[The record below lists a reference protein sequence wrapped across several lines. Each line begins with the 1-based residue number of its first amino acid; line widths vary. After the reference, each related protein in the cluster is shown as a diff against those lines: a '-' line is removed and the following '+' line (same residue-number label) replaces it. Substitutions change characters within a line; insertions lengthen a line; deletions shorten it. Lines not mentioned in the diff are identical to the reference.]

1 MLKHGSTIPN
11 IKFPKPKTPLRFW
24 KADFVPSNLSFSFGI
39 LPTPQKSVEFLFNES
54 NHFLRENEH
63 SSPKK
68 LKAKEDRGDELKS
81 PYKR

>member
-1 MLKHGSTIPN
+1 MVKHGSTIPN
-11 IKFPKPKTPLRFW
+11 IKFPKSKTSLRFW
-24 KADFVPSNLSFSFGI
+24 KIDFVPSNLSFSISI
-39 LPTPQKSVEFLFNES
+39 LPTPQKSVHFLFNKPD
-54 NHFLRENEH
+54 NFLRENEH